1 MSISKVL
8 FFSIIVLSFTTSCS
22 KDLFITHNGNMPT
35 NERISRVKV
44 GQSKA
49 EVKSIL
55 GSPSN
60 IVSLDKNT
68 WIYMSSDIEQIAF
81 LSPKEVNRDVLTIKF
96 NESENIMSIN
106 RMSKK
111 DGVKLAISEEK
122 TETVGHE
129 PGFFEK
135 FFGGIG
141 SYSPFGGIQNNS
153 L

>member
-8 FFSIIVLSFTTSCS
+8 FFSIIVLSFNTSCS
-22 KDLFITHNGNMPT
+22 QDLFITHNGNMPT
-35 NERISRVKV
+35 NERISKVKV

-60 IVSLDKNT
+60 VVSLDRNT

-81 LSPKEVNRDVLTIKF
+81 LSPKEINRDVLTIKF
-96 NESENIMSIN
+96 NDSDNIVEIN
-106 RMSKK
+106 RMNKK
-111 DGVKLAISEEK
+111 DGTKLAISEDK
-122 TETVGHE
+122 TETFGHE

-141 SYSPFGGIQNNS
+141 SYSPFGGMSSPN